1 MEKISM
7 RVSQYA
13 ALLFMLSI
21 VGTLQAAQDSSENQ
35 RETATRQVKMHDIRI
50 AIGSTHLTATLED
63 NPTARSFAKLL
74 PLTLTL
80 KDYGDAEKISGALPH
95 RLSQDA
101 APRSDAGAT
110 GDIAYYAPWGNIA
123 FYRGPGPEAAGVIKI
138 GKITS
143 GLEALNRPGIVRVT
157 ISLGN

>member
-1 MEKISM
+1 MEKISV
-7 RVSQYA
+7 RI
-13 ALLFMLSI
+13 ALLFMLST
-21 VGTLQAAQDSSENQ
+21 VGTLQAAQVSSDNQ
-35 RETATRQVKMHDIRI
+35 KEAATRQVKMHDIRLV
-50 AIGSTHLTATLED
+50 IGSTSLTATLED
-63 NPTARSFAKLL
+63 NPTARSFVKLL

-80 KDYGDAEKISGALPH
+80 KDYGDAEKISGSLPH

-101 APRSDAGAT
+101 APESDAGAT

-143 GLEALNRPGIVRVT
+143 GIEALNRPGIMHVT

>member
-1 MEKISM
+1 MEKISV
-7 RVSQYA
+7 RV
-13 ALLFMLSI
+13 ALLLMLST
-21 VGTLQAAQDSSENQ
+21 VGTLQAAQVSSDNQ
-35 RETATRQVKMHDIRI
+35 KEAATRLVKMHDIRLV
-50 AIGSTHLTATLED
+50 IGSTSLTATLED
-63 NPTARSFAKLL
+63 NPTARSFVKLL

-80 KDYGDAEKISGALPH
+80 KDYGDAEKISGSLPH

-101 APRSDAGAT
+101 APESDAGAT

-143 GLEALNRPGIVRVT
+143 GIEALNRPGIMHVT

>member
-1 MEKISM
+1 MEKTSM

-13 ALLFMLSI
+13 ALLFMLST
-21 VGTLQAAQDSSENQ
+21 VGTLQAAQDDSENQ
-35 RETATRQVKMHDIRI
+35 KEAVKMHDIQLV
-50 AIGSTHLTATLED
+50 IGSTSLTATLED
-63 NPTARSFAKLL
+63 NPTARSFIELL

-101 APRSDAGAT
+101 APESDAGAT

-123 FYRGPGPEAAGVIKI
+123 FYRDPGPEAAGVIKM

-143 GLEALNRPGIVRVT
+143 GIEALNQPGIMRVT
-157 ISLGN
+157 ITLGN

>member
-1 MEKISM
+1 MGKTSM

-13 ALLFMLSI
+13 ALLLMLPT
-21 VGTLQAAQDSSENQ
+21 VGTLQAAQASAENQ
-35 RETATRQVKMHDIRI
+35 RETVTRQVKMHDIRI

-63 NPTARSFAKLL
+63 NPTARDFVKLL

-80 KDYGDAEKISGALPH
+80 KDYGDAEKISGALPQ

-101 APRSDAGAT
+101 APESDAGAT
-110 GDIAYYAPWGNIA
+110 GDIAYYAPWGNMA
-123 FYRGPGPEAAGVIKI
+123 FYRGRGPEAAGVIKI

-143 GLEALNRPGIVRVT
+143 GLEALNRPGSLRVT
-157 ISLGN
+157 ITLGN

>member
-1 MEKISM
+1 MGKTSM

-13 ALLFMLSI
+13 ALLFMLPAI
-21 VGTLQAAQDSSENQ
+21 GTLQAAQDSSENQ
-35 RETATRQVKMHDIRI
+35 RGAATRQVKMHDIRI
-50 AIGSTHLTATLED
+50 AIGSTYLTATLED
-63 NPTARSFAKLL
+63 NPTARSFVKLL

-80 KDYGDAEKISGALPH
+80 KDYGDAEKISGALPR

-101 APRSDAGAT
+101 APESAAGAA

-123 FYRGPGPEAAGVIKI
+123 FYRGRGPEAAGVIKI

-143 GLEALNRPGIVRVT
+143 GIEALNQPGSMRVT
-157 ISLGN
+157 ISPGN

>member
-1 MEKISM
+1 MEKTSM

-13 ALLFMLSI
+13 ALLFMLST
-21 VGTLQAAQDSSENQ
+21 VGTLQAAQDSSN
-35 RETATRQVKMHDIRI
+35 ATRQIKMHDIRL
-50 AIGSTHLTATLED
+50 AIGSTSLTATLED
-63 NPTARSFAKLL
+63 NPTARSFIKLL

-80 KDYGDAEKISGALPH
+80 KDYGEAEKISGALPH

-157 ISLGN
+157 ISLGH